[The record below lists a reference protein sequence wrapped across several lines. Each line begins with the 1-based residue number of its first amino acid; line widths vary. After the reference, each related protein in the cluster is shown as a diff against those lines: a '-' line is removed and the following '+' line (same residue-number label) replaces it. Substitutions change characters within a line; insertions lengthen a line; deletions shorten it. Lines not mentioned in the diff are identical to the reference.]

1 MPEERITPHI
11 LSVSYDEALLRTREM
26 LLRREGYIVTSA
38 LGFTEGIEECKKT
51 RFDLFVLGHSIPDK
65 DKRELIRVFHTECDA
80 PVLALHRH
88 GENTPEEADAD
99 AYPDDIEGF
108 LNAVKKLL
116 MRNAVPRSDDGRY
129 SSTT

>member
-1 MPEERITPHI
+1 MPEERMTPHI

-26 LLRREGYIVTSA
+26 HLRREGYVVTSA
-38 LGFTEGIEECKKT
+38 LGFTEGIEECKK
-51 RFDLFVLGHSIPDK
+51 RDFDLFVLGHSIPDK
-65 DKRELIRVFHTECDA
+65 DKRELIHVFRTDCDA

-116 MRNAVPRSDDGRY
+116 TRKTALHSGDGRY
-129 SSTT
+129 SSMT

>member
-1 MPEERITPHI
+1 MPEERLTPHI

-129 SSTT
+129 SSKT

>member
-1 MPEERITPHI
+1 MPEERLTPHI